1 MKRLVCL
8 MAAAVAALAVALPA
22 AADGGDSATLSRSAA
37 LIGQQL
43 VLTLQVVTPS
53 GATVDVDPAAQSW
66 NGVDVVRVESQSS
79 RDSGDQAV
87 HTVTVVVAPFATG
100 SIAFAPSVLVTANAV
115 STRRA
120 LPSVRLDVAPT
131 LGPDDKLE
139 LSPLPS
145 PRAIGGAESPLLKP
159 GIAAGILAGV
169 LLIGAGGF
177 FGWRAVARRMR
188 REAPAV
194 EVAPPVPDLGGAEAL
209 MDADPV
215 AAYRKL
221 AASIR
226 VVISDR
232 YGFAAYA
239 LTTGELQGRMEARG
253 IDRWQARLVGG
264 LLQECDAVVY
274 AGYRPAGE
282 RRQADLTMAR
292 EIVEAAG

>member
-1 MKRLVCL
+1 MRRLVFV

-22 AADGGDSATLSRSAA
+22 GADGGDTATLSRSAA

-79 RDSGDQAV
+79 RDSGNQAI
-87 HTVTVVVAPFATG
+87 HTLTVVVAPFATG

-115 STRRA
+115 STPRA

-139 LSPLPS
+139 LSPLPA
-145 PRAIGGAESPLLKP
+145 PQAIGGAESPLLKP
-159 GIAAGILAGV
+159 GIAAGVLTGL

-177 FGWRAVARRMR
+177 FAWRTVARRMR
-188 REAPAV
+188 RQPPPV
-194 EVAPPVPDLGGAEAL
+194 EVPLPVPDLGGAEAL

-221 AASIR
+221 ASSIR

-292 EIVEAAG
+292 EIVEAAS